1 MNKKEELIKNIK
13 VYDRIN
19 REKNLS
25 QRKKSRF
32 KIRLASLALTVTL
45 LLSGCGKYSE
55 SQQRIYDETHSS
67 SSIQN
72 SQIDGIKNDS
82 EIEFELESNDSNGLE
97 EIASTDLK
105 YYEYILNQSVS
116 FTNLNNV
123 AIQNISNSV
132 NVEYPFSDISNI
144 KTSYNRYQIVP
155 AHQTYETNSK
165 IIEGRLTP
173 QELFSIVIENNEK
186 YKNENKYTMHGT
198 LDDDYILSICEV
210 ICDTLKNELPKLNYS
225 DNLDDL
231 SYNILDLCI
240 FKTPTTANAQIT
252 DDNCLIVSETQIANY
267 AALNGVDEQVTFK
280 KTITHEI
287 EHLIQ
292 KLSTQSKNDLNI
304 ERGYGFMY
312 AFEDI
317 EVNSMYWNWFIES
330 SAEKLAASFYDI
342 KPMSYTYMIN
352 YLNTL
357 ILVNS
362 FDDNIKVD
370 DVPRLTQQSNINE
383 IFRLFGCSTEESKI
397 ELLNMM
403 YAIEIIQIE
412 PKDFF
417 VKYNNQLGREAT
429 DEEIIEIKIELKN
442 SLCQTY
448 TKYFYNN
455 LSEKLTNSSI
465 LVSDIYKLIALY
477 EADLNYH
484 ISYANQDRFAQI
496 EVFMENYVSIQNEFF
511 EQLSKQLGISIEEV
525 RNSYEIYNTTI
536 TTPKKSILKG
546 TTTPGTDM
554 SISIFSE
561 EKNEFLNTVFTNIGV
576 DKTNTIFENYQ
587 EYSNKYQK
595 N

>member
-292 KLSTQSKNDLNI
+292 KLSIQSKNDLNI